1 MDQMKAES
9 RNWFKDF
16 GNYAGWFV
24 IWGALF
30 ASAFPVTAARLNGTS
45 FWAVKAD
52 QALLGA
58 GFGIV
63 CALTFTLLQNGFNR
77 ARTKSISWIFAIGSW
92 AVISMCI
99 ALASELFNA
108 V

>member
-1 MDQMKAES
+1 MKAES
-9 RNWFKDF
+9 RNWFKDL

-30 ASAFPVTAARLNGTS
+30 ASVFPVTADRLKETP
-45 FWAVKAD
+45 FWAAKAD

-58 GFGIV
+58 GFGIT
-63 CALTFTLLQNGFNR
+63 CALAFTMLQNGYNR

-99 ALASELFNA
+99 ALASELLNA
-108 V
+108 VS